1 MYAIFAT
8 LIIICSVLLVLI
20 ILIQNPKGGG
30 LSSSFGG
37 GASQMMGVKKT
48 TDFLEKATWT
58 LGISLIVLILA
69 SNFAINRPDEGSVTT
84 KGDSSESTEFVV
96 EDNLGGDSLE
106 LNWHIFRL
114 KLLILIWHNSCTM
127 FI

>member
-1 MYAIFAT
+1 MYTFFAT

-37 GASQMMGVKKT
+37 GASQMMGAKNT

-58 LGISLIVLILA
+58 LAISLIILILG
-69 SNFAINRPDEGSVTT
+69 SNFAINRPEGDRQGP
-84 KGDSSESTEFVV
+84 KGEQTENPYNF
-96 EDNLGGDSLE
+96 EDNLGGDS
-106 LNWHIFRL
+106 I
-114 KLLILIWHNSCTM
+114 
-127 FI
+127 

>member
-1 MYAIFAT
+1 MYETISI

-58 LGISLIVLILA
+58 LAISLIVLILA
-69 SNFAINRPDEGSVTT
+69 SNFAIKGGNESEGP
-84 KGDSSESTEFVV
+84 KSEDTE
-96 EDNLGGDSLE
+96 NSL
-106 LNWHIFRL
+106 
-114 KLLILIWHNSCTM
+114 
-127 FI
+127 

>member
-69 SNFAINRPDEGSVTT
+69 SNFAINRPDEGVSTT
-84 KGDSSESTEFVV
+84 KGDSSESIEFVV

-106 LNWHIFRL
+106 LN
-114 KLLILIWHNSCTM
+114 
-127 FI
+127 

>member
-1 MYAIFAT
+1 MYTFFAT

-37 GASQMMGVKKT
+37 GASQMMGVKNT

-58 LGISLIVLILA
+58 LAISLIVLILA
-69 SNFAINRPDEGSVTT
+69 SNIWIEGSEGDLQEP
-84 KGDSSESTEFVV
+84 KGESTEIPYNV
-96 EDNLGGDSLE
+96 ENNLGRDS
-106 LNWHIFRL
+106 I
-114 KLLILIWHNSCTM
+114 
-127 FI
+127 

>member
-30 LSSSFGG
+30 LSSSFGS
-37 GASQMMGVKKT
+37 GANQMMGAKNT

-58 LGISLIVLILA
+58 LAISLIVLILA
-69 SNFAINRPDEGSVTT
+69 SNIWIERP
-84 KGDSSESTEFVV
+84 KGGLQEPKGESTETPYNF
-96 EDNLGGDSLE
+96 EDNLGEDS
-106 LNWHIFRL
+106 I
-114 KLLILIWHNSCTM
+114 
-127 FI
+127 

>member
-1 MYAIFAT
+1 MYALFAT
-8 LIIICSVLLVLI
+8 LIIICSILLVLI

-58 LGISLIVLILA
+58 LAISLIVLILA
-69 SNFAINRPDEGSVTT
+69 SNFAIERPEDDLQTT
-84 KGDSSESTEFVV
+84 QGENTESPIDFEEKTSSE
-96 EDNLGGDSLE
+96 DSL
-106 LNWHIFRL
+106 
-114 KLLILIWHNSCTM
+114 
-127 FI
+127 

>member
-37 GASQMMGVKKT
+37 GASQMMGVKNT

-58 LGISLIVLILA
+58 LAISLIVLILA
-69 SNFAINRPDEGSVTT
+69 SNFAINKDQSKQDTQNLRE
-84 KGDSSESTEFVV
+84 KYTETS
-96 EDNLGGDSLE
+96 NYS
-106 LNWHIFRL
+106 
-114 KLLILIWHNSCTM
+114 
-127 FI
+127 

>member
-1 MYAIFAT
+1 MYGIFAT

-37 GASQMMGVKKT
+37 GANQMMGVKNT

-58 LGISLIVLILA
+58 LAITMIVLILV
-69 SNFAINRPDEGSVTT
+69 SNFWIPRNPSDQANN
-84 KGDSSESTEFVV
+84 TEEFYKV
-96 EDNLGGDSLE
+96 
-106 LNWHIFRL
+106 
-114 KLLILIWHNSCTM
+114 
-127 FI
+127 